1 MVYSPT
7 LNLSSQPGNP
17 TNNPALAFSG
27 KAIIE
32 QGTLTTVEYSVTDGS
47 EWLPAVANDGKF
59 DGREEDFSFT
69 TPPQSEGPH
78 TVKVRAKSQAD
89 VAGEVSAGVTIIT
102 TPPAVSLT
110 GIGPSPT
117 NNTTPRFTGQAS
129 SALGSVVRAE
139 ISLNGGATWLPAAYA
154 GGSFGLSA
162 QKLEDGNYQVV
173 ARATDNAGNTGR
185 SGALTLVIDTIPPV
199 IGGGVQAFGPQILA
213 PNANNSV
220 SMVAGAETTIAV
232 SMKGG
237 VTGAQIQTADGSFAL
252 EPQSGTDLW
261 VGKIKF
267 EKEGEK
273 ELTVSA
279 VDGANNKTE
288 RLFNTL
294 LVQKKGAVA
303 DKTTGTKI
311 TDAVISVYYFDTIS
325 RQWILWDGKSF
336 GQENPQKTGADGTF
350 SFMVPAGKYYA
361 EITAPGYRTT
371 QSEILTLTGTSTLNF
386 DLAMRANS
394 GFTLPF
400 SPPDTVAVSINANQ
414 VSTARAT
421 VLEIGSAAPDS
432 KGVIGLAKY
441 KGKKLLLTFLAPW
454 SPLSQDQALI
464 LSGLNSDETLAV
476 ALQESEARTQAF
488 MQRGGYTFPVA
499 ADPEGRTAADYNVT
513 ILPQHYVIDAQG
525 TVREVV
531 AGVLSKDEILTKL
544 AKVQ

>member
-1 MVYSPT
+1 
-7 LNLSSQPGNP
+7 
-17 TNNPALAFSG
+17 
-27 KAIIE
+27 
-32 QGTLTTVEYSVTDGS
+32 VTDGS

-261 VGKIKF
+261 VGKVKF
-267 EKEGEK
+267 DKEGEK
-273 ELTVSA
+273 ELVVSA

-336 GQENPQKTGADGTF
+336 GQENPQKTGGDGTF
-350 SFMVPAGKYYA
+350 SFMVPSGKYYA

-400 SPPDTVAVSINANQ
+400 SPPDTIAVSINANQ